1 MRAAVLDGA
10 GRIAPATWARP
21 AAGPGELL
29 LRLRGCGLCGSD
41 IAKIVESSTRAPS
54 VLGHEVV
61 GDVVEAGTGVNGFGH
76 GDRVVAAHHVPCG
89 RCHYCRRASESM
101 CREFK
106 LSNLDPGGFAE
117 YVRVPA
123 PNVRHATFRIPDHL
137 TDEEA
142 SFVEPLACCLRA
154 VERARVQPGDTVVVI
169 GLGSIGCLFTQLLK
183 RAGAV
188 VIGVDPVAERAALGR
203 SRGADVT
210 GPAEVVAA
218 SVRELS
224 EGRGADHVVVTAG
237 GADVLPWAAAVARDG
252 GAIHYFAGGPGDAL
266 PLPLGTLYHR
276 ELTLTS
282 TYSSSPTTLA
292 RAFWLLAAGKV
303 EVGGLITHRV
313 PLERL
318 AEGVELMRRRQAL
331 KVYVTP

>member
-10 GRIAPATWARP
+10 GRIAPAIWARP

-117 YVRVPA
+117 PIEMRDH
-123 PNVRHATFRIPDHL
+123 RHLVWQTAVEATKSH
-137 TDEEA
+137 
-142 SFVEPLACCLRA
+142 CLRSA
-154 VERARVQPGDTVVVI
+154 
-169 GLGSIGCLFTQLLK
+169 
-183 RAGAV
+183 
-188 VIGVDPVAERAALGR
+188 
-203 SRGADVT
+203 
-210 GPAEVVAA
+210 
-218 SVRELS
+218 
-224 EGRGADHVVVTAG
+224 
-237 GADVLPWAAAVARDG
+237 DG
-252 GAIHYFAGGPGDAL
+252 GAKISRRDLHVHVAPMQAVMSKGGFHHRDSGVAGR
-266 PLPLGTLYHR
+266 TLRHGADQFVQEILFRGHGGAVSY
-276 ELTLTS
+276 L
-282 TYSSSPTTLA
+282 SSGSFSPS
-292 RAFWLLAAGKV
+292 AFL
-303 EVGGLITHRV
+303 
-313 PLERL
+313 
-318 AEGVELMRRRQAL
+318 
-331 KVYVTP
+331 